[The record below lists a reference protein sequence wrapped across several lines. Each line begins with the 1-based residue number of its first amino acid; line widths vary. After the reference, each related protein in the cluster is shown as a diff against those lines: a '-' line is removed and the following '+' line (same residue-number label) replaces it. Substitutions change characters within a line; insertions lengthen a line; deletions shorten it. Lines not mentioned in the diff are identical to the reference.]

1 MKYSNRKKEFIKLTI
16 RVESE
21 ELSNFKKVC
30 EIMGLSA
37 NNEIN
42 ILIRQFLYEN
52 MRFFDNKN
60 CQLQFNLNEKV
71 PPKD

>member
-21 ELSNFKKVC
+21 ELANFKKVC

-52 MRFFDNKN
+52 SRFFDNKN
-60 CQLQFNLNEKV
+60 CQLQFDLQEKV
-71 PPKD
+71 APKD

>member
-16 RVESE
+16 RVETE

-37 NNEIN
+37 NNQIN

-52 MRFFDNKN
+52 KRFFDNNN
-60 CQLQFNLNEKV
+60 CQLQFDLNEKV
-71 PPKD
+71 TSKD

>member
-42 ILIRQFLYEN
+42 ILIRQFLFEN
-52 MRFFDNKN
+52 SRFFDNKN
-60 CQLQFNLNEKV
+60 CQLQFDLKENV
-71 PPKD
+71 TPKD